1 MKKILIL
8 LFVLITKLLIS
19 QSNNNFD
26 SNEYL
31 SQDDVLYKKSKKS
44 EFLRILV
51 TSNNNILVST
61 RFKKINQV
69 RELRPIIINFIK
81 EKKYDSHIIISITSK
96 SNKLNINNDIVNLA
110 TSCFKKQ
117 LISTKKGVIFFN
129 PKNFTNDENFD
140 KKKQT

>member
-31 SQDDVLYKKSKKS
+31 SQDDVLYEKSKKS

-51 TSNNNILVST
+51 TSNNNILVH
-61 RFKKINQV
+61 KI
-69 RELRPIIINFIK
+69 
-81 EKKYDSHIIISITSK
+81 
-96 SNKLNINNDIVNLA
+96 
-110 TSCFKKQ
+110 
-117 LISTKKGVIFFN
+117 
-129 PKNFTNDENFD
+129 
-140 KKKQT
+140 